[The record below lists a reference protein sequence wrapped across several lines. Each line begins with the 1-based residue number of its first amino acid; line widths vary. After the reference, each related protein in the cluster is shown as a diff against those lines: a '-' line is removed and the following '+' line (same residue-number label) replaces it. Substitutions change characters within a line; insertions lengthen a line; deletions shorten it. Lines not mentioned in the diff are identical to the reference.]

1 MPQIDLIEE
10 SFVVARPARVAALLA
25 DPARWPGWWPDLS
38 LSVFQDRAEQ
48 GVRWT
53 VAGALVGSMEV
64 WLEPHAD
71 GVIVHH
77 YVRADLARP
86 ARSNR
91 VVRRESRRRA
101 LHAKRLFW
109 NVKDELEGRRLPGEA
124 AAHAEGTE
132 GNVVG

>member
-10 SFVVARPARVAALLA
+10 SFVVAEAHRVAAVLR
-25 DPARWPGWWPDLS
+25 DPARWVTWWPDLS

-53 VAGALVGSMEV
+53 VSGALVGSMEV

-77 YVRADLARP
+77 YVRADMAGDRTPRP
-86 ARSNR
+86 RT
-91 VVRRESRRRA
+91 VTREARRRA
-101 LHAKRLFW
+101 RHAKRLFW
-109 NVKDELEGRRLPGEA
+109 ALKDELEGARRPGE
-124 AAHAEGTE
+124 GIS
-132 GNVVG
+132 